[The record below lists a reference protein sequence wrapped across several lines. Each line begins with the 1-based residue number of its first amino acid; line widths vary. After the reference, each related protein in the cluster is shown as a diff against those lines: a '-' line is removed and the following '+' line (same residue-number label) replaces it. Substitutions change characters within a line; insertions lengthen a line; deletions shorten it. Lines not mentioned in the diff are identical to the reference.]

1 MNKIKNWSY
10 DKPTCPGLYMICNG
24 DIEVIENMEP
34 LRITELEPY
43 IDPSKISTWPMASVR
58 EVSTWNNSWKF
69 ARLVIGTDVK

>member
-10 DKPTCPGLYMICNG
+10 DKPTEPGLYMICNG

-34 LRITELEPY
+34 LMITALEPH
-43 IDPSKISTWPMASVR
+43 IAASKISMWPMASVR

-69 ARLVIGTDVK
+69 ARLGIGIEAK